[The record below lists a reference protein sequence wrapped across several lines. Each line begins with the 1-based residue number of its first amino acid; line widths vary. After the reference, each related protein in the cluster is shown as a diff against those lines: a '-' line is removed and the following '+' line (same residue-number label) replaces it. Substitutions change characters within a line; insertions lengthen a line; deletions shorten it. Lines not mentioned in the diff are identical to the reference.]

1 MRITKITAY
10 VVKSP
15 AFYDI
20 GGASKVGQ
28 TLPGSEYFRFDA
40 YPQLYSRRSEALI
53 VKVDTAE
60 GISGWGETQAPIG
73 PEVAQSVV
81 QHIVGPSVLGRSA
94 LDTNLRFSE
103 MYETMRVRGHGT
115 GFQLDAIAGIDTALW
130 DIRGKAAN
138 MSVSRLL
145 GGRYRET
152 LPCYASGCDASVLP
166 PLSFPADHYE
176 HDKAREWWYY
186 TGHLRTA
193 KGREYRN
200 HYHFVF
206 KLRDGKIRAVKEY
219 VDTQYA
225 HQVLFS

>member
-81 QHIVGPSVLGRSA
+81 QHIVGRA
-94 LDTNLRFSE
+94 N
-103 MYETMRVRGHGT
+103 
-115 GFQLDAIAGIDTALW
+115 AGEA
-130 DIRGKAAN
+130 R
-138 MSVSRLL
+138 
-145 GGRYRET
+145 
-152 LPCYASGCDASVLP
+152 CFSGCCACPRRRASQTRAARAAARRPPRRAGGAHARTRVGDARW
-166 PLSFPADHYE
+166 LSRGD
-176 HDKAREWWYY
+176 R
-186 TGHLRTA
+186 R
-193 KGREYRN
+193 
-200 HYHFVF
+200 
-206 KLRDGKIRAVKEY
+206 
-219 VDTQYA
+219 
-225 HQVLFS
+225 